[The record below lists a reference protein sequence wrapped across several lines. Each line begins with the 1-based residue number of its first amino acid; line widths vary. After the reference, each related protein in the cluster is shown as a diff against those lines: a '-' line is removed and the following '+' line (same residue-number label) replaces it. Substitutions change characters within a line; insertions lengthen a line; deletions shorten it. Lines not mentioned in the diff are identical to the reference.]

1 MTAGRKRLIGRVT
14 SDKMDKTVVVEVE
27 RLQRHRLYRKVV
39 KRTKKYMAHDEEKAC
54 RIGDLVRIVES
65 RPLSR
70 RKHWVVEEI
79 VQTEDREPV
88 EDFDNQ

>member
-1 MTAGRKRLIGRVT
+1 MKVRRKRLTGRVT
-14 SDKMDKTVVVEVE
+14 SDKMDKTIVVEVE
-27 RLQRHRLYRKVV
+27 RLKRHRLYGKVL
-39 KRTKKYMAHDEEKAC
+39 KRTKKYMAHDEENTC

-79 VQTEDREPV
+79 METG
-88 EDFDNQ
+88 N

>member
-1 MTAGRKRLIGRVT
+1 MKGQRKRLTGRVT

-27 RLQRHRLYRKVV
+27 RLKRHRLYGKVL
-39 KRTKKYMAHDEEKAC
+39 KRTKKYMAHDEENTC
-54 RIGDLVRIVES
+54 RIGDLVRIIES

-79 VQTEDREPV
+79 METG
-88 EDFDNQ
+88 N